1 MADSTRSERRFVPFF
16 RRYTKTWIHA
26 VATAGLTAFGT
37 LTFVNRAFAV
47 VALSIY
53 VLPPVVL
60 YLRGANPGE
69 RGPNAT
75 KTAVTGTDPR
85 GDSGTSTSD
94 GSDEIGG
101 SNAESETIDDAES
114 EADSD
119 VPTHSWTVA
128 KTPTDGTLFDT
139 VVAEGAAYAVGENG
153 VVLRSEDD
161 EGDRNDWRSALE
173 DGPGA
178 NAADLRGVDTT
189 TDGRT
194 VWVAGD
200 GGALGRF
207 DVAEGRHTDHSA
219 PADVTDNWTAVAVGG
234 TADNETILLAN
245 GSGQV
250 LRGRYRDGDLAWD
263 TPVKPGSGS
272 SLCAA
277 TMVDASV
284 GVLCDTNDGVFETDD
299 GGETFGRIGIDD
311 VDGTLTDVAA
321 TGGGRRYV
329 TTDDGICYRG
339 GDGTWTPTRLG
350 DEGIRAVSAADGAVV
365 ACGETGV
372 VYERAGGEWDRTLTP
387 ANGTLHGIVV
397 APSRSV
403 AVGADGTVVERR
415 TGGTM

>member
-1 MADSTRSERRFVPFF
+1 MVDSTRSERRFVPFF

-47 VALSIY
+47 VALGIY

-60 YLRGANPGE
+60 FLRGANPGE
-69 RGPNAT
+69 RGSNAT
-75 KTAVTGTDPR
+75 KTAVTEADLR
-85 GDSGTSTSD
+85 GDSGTSPRDRSD
-94 GSDEIGG
+94 ATGG
-101 SNAESETIDDAES
+101 SNAESETVDDAKSES
-114 EADSD
+114 DGDA
-119 VPTHSWTVA
+119 PTRSWTVA
-128 KTPTDGTLFDT
+128 ETPTDGTLFDT

-153 VVLRSEDD
+153 VVLRSEGD
-161 EGDRNDWRSALE
+161 EDDRNDWRIALE

-178 NAADLRGVDTT
+178 NAADLRGVDAT
-189 TDGRT
+189 TDGRA

-207 DVAEGRHTDHSA
+207 DVAGGRHTDHSA

-234 TADNETILLAN
+234 TTDDETVLLAN

-277 TMVDASV
+277 TMVGASV

-299 GGETFGRIGIDD
+299 GGETFGRIGIDG
-311 VDGTLTDVAA
+311 VDGTLTDVTA

-339 GDGTWTPTRLG
+339 DDGTWTPTRLG
-350 DEGIRAVSAADGAVV
+350 DEGIRAVSAADGAVA

-372 VYERAGGEWDRTLTP
+372 VYERADGEWDRTLTP
-387 ANGTLHGIVV
+387 ANGTLHGIAV

-403 AVGADGTVVERR
+403 AVGAGGTVVERR
-415 TGGTM
+415 TDATT